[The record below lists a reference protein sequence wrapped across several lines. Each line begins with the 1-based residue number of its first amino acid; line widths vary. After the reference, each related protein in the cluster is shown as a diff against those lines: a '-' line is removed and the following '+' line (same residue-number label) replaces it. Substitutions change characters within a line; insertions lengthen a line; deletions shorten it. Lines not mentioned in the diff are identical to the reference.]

1 MPKWKF
7 DLILDR
13 EPTEDADF
21 DRIFE
26 AGLDD
31 STPGNDRLH
40 MTREAPTLLDAVWSA
55 VAQVRKAGFEVTEIS
70 DGDDD
75 YVTIKQIADRIGRTV
90 QSIDQLA
97 HGDRGPGGFPRSV
110 STGVRVYPWASVR
123 SWLQTHGLPAGN
135 DEQQPTAV
143 HDQLRIA
150 NALLQLARYAEHR
163 NCDQAHRDGWSFA
176 RTIVQQLPQLAA

>member
-1 MPKWKF
+1 
-7 DLILDR
+7 
-13 EPTEDADF
+13 
-21 DRIFE
+21 
-26 AGLDD
+26 
-31 STPGNDRLH
+31 

-55 VAQVRKAGFEVTEIS
+55 VAQAHEAGFEVVEVS

-90 QSIDQLA
+90 QSIDQLV

-110 STGVRVYPWASVR
+110 STGVRVYHWATVR
-123 SWLQTHGLPAGN
+123 RWLQTHGLPAGD
-135 DEQQPTAV
+135 DEPQPTAV
-143 HDQLRIA
+143 RDQLCIA
-150 NALLQLARYAEHR
+150 NALLQLTRYAEHR